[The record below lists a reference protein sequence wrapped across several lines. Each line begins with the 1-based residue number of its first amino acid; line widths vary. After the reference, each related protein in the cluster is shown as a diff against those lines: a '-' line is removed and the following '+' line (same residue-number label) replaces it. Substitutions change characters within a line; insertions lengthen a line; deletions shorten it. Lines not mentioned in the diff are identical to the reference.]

1 MFKNGLQCGSI
12 LNSVLGT
19 GFAEDSQRISP
30 SLSLDLPVS
39 PVMCRVA
46 NWIDKPVN
54 DVMFVQIIGAGQE
67 YWSVLRSH
75 ILTANLFC
83 HGAIRL

>member
-67 YWSVLRSH
+67 YCCRIFS
-75 ILTANLFC
+75 NLY
-83 HGAIRL
+83 IST